1 MSNRHRRR
9 DHLTGVLSRSAG
21 GRGSRVRG
29 ERGQPGSWPW
39 RAGPA
44 SALVSRPELRAVRG
58 HLSAGMV
65 VAATRAAVGTGL
77 LLITG
82 ADVFRQLVLFL
93 VEVGS

>member
-1 MSNRHRRR
+1 
-9 DHLTGVLSRSAG
+9 
-21 GRGSRVRG
+21 
-29 ERGQPGSWPW
+29 
-39 RAGPA
+39 
-44 SALVSRPELRAVRG
+44 
-58 HLSAGMV
+58 MV